1 MEAFQKLN
9 PRGQNAVMRNLY
21 EVAQK
26 SRAQEVLDLENKLSE
41 LKKATLDMDSIFPKP
56 PEYEKLEIKYWQ
68 KGESQIRT
76 DEQSFFI
83 GSILQDAKNPLG
95 PIDSAFEATGVKSD
109 TLDDCRP

>member
-9 PRGQNAVMRNLY
+9 PQGQNAVMRNLY

-56 PEYEKLEIKYWQ
+56 PEYQQGEMKYF
-68 KGESQIRT
+68 GIRT
-76 DEQSFFI
+76 DEQSFF
-83 GSILQDAKNPLG
+83 GAKFQDAKNPLG
-95 PIDSAFEATGVKSD
+95 PINSAFEGKGIKSN
-109 TLDDCRP
+109 TLDDCQP

>member
-9 PRGQNAVMRNLY
+9 PQGQNAVMRNLY

-56 PEYEKLEIKYWQ
+56 PEYRQGEIKYWE

-76 DEQSFFI
+76 EEQSFFI
-83 GSILQDAKNPLG
+83 GAILQDSKNPLG
-95 PIDSAFEATGVKSD
+95 PIDSAFEGKGIKSD
-109 TLDDCRP
+109 TLDNCRR